1 LSENIHI
8 GDDALTALSQFLQQ
22 APFDKVA
29 VLVDDNTFA
38 HCYGQLAPHLPQHHL
53 IRVPSGEAHKNLT
66 TCSHIWEEMTRLQL
80 SRQALLINVGGGVI
94 GDMGGFC
101 AGVYKRGIAFVQVPT
116 TLLSQVDASVG
127 GKTGIDFMGFK
138 NHLGVFQEPE
148 KVFIFPGF
156 LQTLSARE
164 IRSGYAEIIKHWFIA
179 KAESFESQKAVG
191 LNTTDWASI
200 IEESVGIKAA
210 VVAADPLEKGLR
222 KVLNF
227 GHTVGHAIETF
238 FLNQA
243 GPDLLHGEAIAI
255 GMICESYLSAQ
266 KGLLSAEE
274 LKSIGDFI
282 LSVYGKVEIP
292 ASDLLPIS
300 QLALQDKKNTGT
312 IIKCTLLN
320 GIGRAVYDQPIS
332 LEEIQDSIRYY
343 TSL

>member
-1 LSENIHI
+1 MSDNIHI
-8 GDDALTALSQFLQQ
+8 GDDALTGITQFLQQ
-22 APFDKVA
+22 SAFDKVA
-29 VLVDDNTFA
+29 VLVDDNTFSF
-38 HCYGQLAPHLPQHHL
+38 CYSQLVPHLPEHHL
-53 IRVPSGEAHKNLT
+53 IRVPSGEMHKNLE
-66 TCSHIWEEMTRLQL
+66 TCSLVWTEMTRLQL
-80 SRQALLINVGGGVI
+80 SRNSLMINVGGGVI

-148 KVFIFPGF
+148 KVFIYPGF
-156 LQTLSARE
+156 LKTLSERE
-164 IRSGYAEIIKHWFIA
+164 LRSGYAEIIKHWFIA
-179 KAESFESQKAVG
+179 KGGSFEAQKQIG
-191 LNTTDWASI
+191 LNTTDWPGLIA
-200 IEESVGIKAA
+200 ESVGIKAE
-210 VVAADPLEKGLR
+210 VVAADPFEKGLR

-238 FLNQA
+238 FLNTE
-243 GPDLLHGEAIAI
+243 GLDLLHGEAVAI

-266 KGLLSAEE
+266 KGLLRDEE
-274 LKSIGDFI
+274 FQAIQHFI
-282 LSVYGKVEIP
+282 LSIYGKEDIP
-292 ASDLLPIS
+292 PANLEAIA

-320 GIGRAVYDQPIS
+320 GIGQAIYDQPVS

>member
-8 GDDALTALSQFLQQ
+8 GDDALTALSQFLQH

-29 VLVDDNTFA
+29 VLVDDNTFT
-38 HCYGQLAPHLPQHHL
+38 HCYGQLTPHLPQHHL

-127 GKTGIDFMGFK
+127 GKTGIDFRGFK

-179 KAESFESQKAVG
+179 KAGSFESQKAVG
-191 LNTTDWASI
+191 LNTTDWAGI

-266 KGLLSAEE
+266 KGLLTAQELQSIEE
-274 LKSIGDFI
+274 FI

-292 ASDLLPIS
+292 TADLLPIS

>member
-1 LSENIHI
+1 LSDNIYI
-8 GDDALTALSQFLQQ
+8 GDDALTGLAQFLQH

-29 VLVDDNTFA
+29 VLVDDNTFS
-38 HCYGQLAPHLPQHHL
+38 HCYPQLAPHLPDHHL
-53 IRVPSGEAHKNLT
+53 IRVPSGEMHKNLE
-66 TCSHIWEEMTRLQL
+66 TCSQIWTEMTRIQL
-80 SRQALLINVGGGVI
+80 SRNALLINVGGGVI

-127 GKTGIDFMGFK
+127 GKTGVDFMGFK
-138 NHLGVFQEPE
+138 NHLGVFQVPE

-179 KAESFESQKAVG
+179 KAASFAEQQAVG
-191 LNTTDWASI
+191 LNTTDWAGLI
-200 IEESVGIKAA
+200 QESVAIKAA
-210 VVAADPLEKGLR
+210 VVTADPLEKGLR

-227 GHTVGHAIETF
+227 GHTIGHAIETF

-255 GMICESYLSAQ
+255 GMICESYLSAR
-266 KGLLSAEE
+266 KGLLQEEE
-274 LKSIGDFI
+274 LKAIQDFI
-282 LSVYGKVEIP
+282 LTIYGKVEV
-292 ASDLLPIS
+292 AANDLVAIS
-300 QLALQDKKNTGT
+300 ELALQDKKNTGT
-312 IIKCTLLN
+312 VIKCTLLN
-320 GIGRAVYDQPIS
+320 GIGQAVYDQPIS
-332 LEEIQDSIRYY
+332 LAEIQDAIRYY

>member
-8 GDDALTALSQFLQQ
+8 GDDALSALSQYLQQ
-22 APFDKVA
+22 AAFDKVV
-29 VLVDDNTFA
+29 VLVDDHTFFQ
-38 HCYGQLAPHLPQHHL
+38 CYPQLVPYLPTHHL
-53 IRVPSGEAHKNLT
+53 IQVPAGETHKNLA
-66 TCSHIWEEMTRLQL
+66 TCSLIWEEMTRLQL

-138 NHLGVFQEPE
+138 NHLGVFQVPE

-156 LQTLSARE
+156 LGTLSDRE

-179 KAESFESQKAVG
+179 KAASFESQKGIG
-191 LNTTDWASI
+191 LNTTNLGGL
-200 IEESVGIKAA
+200 IEESVAIKAA

-243 GPDLLHGEAIAI
+243 GPNLLHGEAIAI

-266 KGLLSAEE
+266 KGLLSAEALQAIE
-274 LKSIGDFI
+274 AFI
-282 LSVYGKVEIP
+282 LGIYGRVEIP
-292 ASDLLPIS
+292 ADNLAPIS
-300 QLALQDKKNTGT
+300 ELALQDKKNTGT

-320 GIGRAVYDQPIS
+320 GIGQAVYDQPIS

-343 TSL
+343 SSL

>member
-8 GDDALTALSQFLQQ
+8 GDEALTALTQFLQQ
-22 APFDKVA
+22 TVFDQVA

-38 HCYGQLAPHLPQHHL
+38 HCYPRLLPHLPAHHL
-53 IRVPSGEAHKNLT
+53 IRVPSGEIHKNLA
-66 TCSHIWEEMTRLQL
+66 TCSLIWEEMTRLQL
-80 SRQALLINVGGGVI
+80 SRQSLLVNVGGGVI

-127 GKTGIDFMGFK
+127 GKTGVDFQGFK

-148 KVFIFPGF
+148 RVFIFPAF
-156 LQTLSARE
+156 LQTLSDRE

-179 KAESFESQKAVG
+179 KAESFEAQRSIG
-191 LNTTDWASI
+191 LNTPDWAALI
-200 IEESVGIKAA
+200 QESVGIKAA

-255 GMICESYLSAQ
+255 GMICESYLSEQ
-266 KGLLSAEE
+266 KGLLTAAE
-274 LKSIGDFI
+274 LRSIEAFI
-282 LSVYGKVEIP
+282 LSVYGRVAIP
-292 ASDLLPIS
+292 AAHLAPIA

-312 IIKCTLLN
+312 TIKCTLLN
-320 GIGRAVYDQPIS
+320 GIGQAVYDQPIS

-343 TSL
+343 SSL